1 MMSSLPDAVEALIT
15 ELTRLPGI
23 GRKTAQ
29 RLAFHLLKSRSEA
42 PRRLAEVLERVASDV
57 TFCPHCN
64 NLAEQGDLCTICSA
78 PRRNNDVVCVVETP
92 TDVLAIERT
101 GRFSGTYHVL
111 GGAINP
117 LEGIGPEDLALDALF
132 SRIAEEG
139 VIELILANSATL
151 EGDTTALF
159 IARQVKD
166 HDVKVTRLAR
176 GIPMGGDLE
185 YADEH
190 TISRAI
196 QARTDFEG

>member
-1 MMSSLPDAVEALIT
+1 MMSSLPDAVEALIS

-42 PRRLAEVLERVASDV
+42 PRRLAEVLERVARDV
-57 TFCPHCN
+57 TFCPRCN
-64 NLAEQGDLCTICSA
+64 NLSEQGDLCTICSA
-78 PRRNNDVVCVVETP
+78 PRRSSEVVCVVETP

-111 GGAINP
+111 GGSINP
-117 LEGIGPEDLALDALF
+117 LEGVGPEDLALDALF
-132 SRIAEEG
+132 ARVSEGG
-139 VIELILANSATL
+139 VIELILANGATL

-166 HDVKVTRLAR
+166 QDIKVTRLAR

-185 YADEH
+185 FADEH

>member
-57 TFCPHCN
+57 TFCPRCN
-64 NLAEQGDLCTICSA
+64 NLSERGKLCTICSA
-78 PRRNNDVVCVVETP
+78 PRRNEAIVCVVETP

-101 GRFSGTYHVL
+101 GRFDGSYHVL
-111 GGAINP
+111 GGSINP
-117 LEGIGPEDLALDALF
+117 LEGVGPEDLALDALF
-132 SRIAEEG
+132 ARINDG
-139 VIELILANSATL
+139 GIRELILANSATL

-159 IARQVKD
+159 IARQVRGR
-166 HDVKVTRLAR
+166 DVKITRLAR

-185 YADEH
+185 FADEH
-190 TISRAI
+190 TISQAI

>member
-1 MMSSLPDAVEALIT
+1 MSSLPDAVEALIT

-29 RLAFHLLKSRSEA
+29 RLAFHLLRSRSEA
-42 PRRLAEVLERVASDV
+42 PRRLAEVLERVARDV
-57 TFCPHCN
+57 TFCPRCN
-64 NLAEQGDLCTICSA
+64 NLAERGELCTICAA
-78 PRRNNDVVCVVETP
+78 PRRNGEVVCVVETP

-101 GRFSGTYHVL
+101 GHFTGTYHVL
-111 GGAINP
+111 GGSINP
-117 LEGIGPEDLALDALF
+117 LEGVGPEDLSLDALF
-132 SRIAEEG
+132 ARITG
-139 VIELILANSATL
+139 GGITELILANSATL

-166 HDVKVTRLAR
+166 QGVRVTRLAR

-185 YADEH
+185 FADEH